1 MSDFDSVITLLKKY
15 DQEHIIKFW
24 NKLDEKQKAFL
35 LEDIHELNIPEVVEM
50 FKKTLENMNTNQ
62 QKLDNRMNPIPA
74 ELYGAVNR
82 SPKELLIKYKQMG
95 LEQISQG
102 KVGVL
107 LMAGGQGTRLGV
119 NYPKGMY
126 DVGLPSHKSLFRIQG
141 ERIRCLI
148 RLANKN
154 FGSCKGL
161 PWFIMTSEHTMEPT
175 RKYFKENNYFGL
187 DEKKIIFFEQYMLP
201 AFTFDGKI
209 IMESISKISKSPDG
223 NGGIYKALR
232 DRNVLDE
239 IKRLG
244 VQYLH
249 AHSVDNIL
257 VKVADP
263 IFIGYCITKNAECG
277 AKVVEKAYP
286 SEPLGVICEVDGKFQ
301 VVEYSEITENTAEKR
316 NPDGRLTFSAGN
328 ICNHFFTTEFLNNVA
343 YKYNSKLKLHIAK
356 KKIPYV
362 KDDGTVCKPDEPN
375 GIKMEKFI
383 FDVFEFCNRLAV
395 WEVEREEEFSALKN
409 ADVPNGKDNPRTA
422 RLDVFSL
429 HRKFVEKSGGKFKT
443 ENIECEISPLLSYSG
458 EDLKHLVDGK
468 IFDSVLE
475 LKSAE
480 EISNNKTSNI
490 N

>member
-15 DQEHIIKFW
+15 DQEHVIKFW

-50 FKKTLENMNTNQ
+50 FKTTLENMNTNQ

-126 DVGLPSHKSLFRIQG
+126 DVDLPSHKSLFRIQG

-316 NPDGRLTFSAGN
+316 NPDGRLTFSA
-328 ICNHFFTTEFLNNVA
+328 
-343 YKYNSKLKLHIAK
+343 AK

-458 EDLKHLVDGK
+458 EDLKHLVDGLPLYP
-468 IFDSVLE
+468 ID
-475 LKSAE
+475 
-480 EISNNKTSNI
+480 
-490 N
+490 

>member
-1 MSDFDSVITLLKKY
+1 MTNFESVIDLLKKY

-24 NKLDEKQKAFL
+24 DKLNENEKKIL
-35 LEDIHELNIPEVVEM
+35 LEDIYEINIPEVIEM
-50 FKKTLENMNTNQ
+50 FKNTTKNMSVDQ
-62 QKLDNRMNPIPA
+62 QKLDDRMNPLPA
-74 ELYGAVNR
+74 DLYGAVSR
-82 SPKELLIKYKQMG
+82 SPKELLINYEHIG
-95 LEQISQG
+95 LEQISDG

-126 DVGLPSHKSLFRIQG
+126 DIGLPSHKSLYCVQG
-141 ERIRCLI
+141 ERIRRLI
-148 RLANKN
+148 NIASKK

-161 PWFIMTSEHTMEPT
+161 PWFIMTSEHTLEPT
-175 RKYFKENNYFGL
+175 RKYFKEKNYFGL
-187 DEKKIIFFEQYMLP
+187 DKNKIIFFEQYMLP

-209 IMESISKISKSPDG
+209 IMESTYKISKSPDG

-232 DRNVLDE
+232 DRDILVE
-239 IKRLG
+239 IKKLG
-244 VQYLH
+244 VKYLH

-286 SEPLGVICEVDGKFQ
+286 SEPLGVVCEVDGKFQ

-316 NPDGRLTFSAGN
+316 NSDGRLTFSAGN
-328 ICNHFFTTEFLNNVA
+328 ICNHFFTTDFLNDIA
-343 YKYNSKLKLHIAK
+343 YKYNNKLRLHVAK
-356 KKIPYV
+356 KKITYV
-362 KDDGTVCKPDEPN
+362 DEKGNVCKPINPN

-395 WEVEREEEFSALKN
+395 WEVERDEEFSALKN
-409 ADVPNGKDNPRTA
+409 ADVPGGKDNPKTA
-422 RLDVFSL
+422 LLDVFSL
-429 HRKFVEKSGGKFKT
+429 HRKFVEKAGGKFVRD
-443 ENIECEISPLLSYSG
+443 NIECEISPLLSYAG
-458 EDLKHLVDGK
+458 EDLNHLVNGK
-468 IFDSVLE
+468 IFNSALE
-475 LKSAE
+475 LKSDE
-480 EISNNKTSNI
+480 EITNTNYNG

>member
-1 MSDFDSVITLLKKY
+1 MSDFDSVVLLLKKY
-15 DQEHIIKFW
+15 DQEHILRFW
-24 NKLDEKQKAFL
+24 NKLDDGKKKFL
-35 LEDIHELNIPEVVEM
+35 LDDIRDINIPEVVEM
-50 FKKTLENMNTNQ
+50 FRRTVENISADQ
-62 QKLDNRMNPIPA
+62 QKLDDKMNPIPA

-82 SPKELLIKYKQMG
+82 SSVELLTKYEQIG

-102 KVGVL
+102 RVGVL

-119 NYPKGMY
+119 SYPKGMY
-126 DVGLPSHKSLFRIQG
+126 DIGLPSHKSLYRIQG
-141 ERIRCLI
+141 ERIRRLI
-148 RLANKN
+148 NLASKKYGN
-154 FGSCKGL
+154 CKGL

-175 RKYFKENNYFGL
+175 RKYFIENGFFGL
-187 DEKKIIFFEQYMLP
+187 DENKIVFFEQYMLP

-209 IMESISKISKSPDG
+209 IMESTYKISKSPDG

-232 DRNVLDE
+232 DRNVLDK
-239 IKRLG
+239 IKMLG

-277 AKVVEKAYP
+277 AKVVEKTYP
-286 SEPLGVICEVDGKFQ
+286 SEPLGVVCEVDGKFQ
-301 VVEYSEITENTAEKR
+301 VVEYSEITEKTAEKQ
-316 NPDGRLTFSAGN
+316 NPDGRLIFSAGN
-328 ICNHFFTTEFLNNVA
+328 ICNHFFTTDFLTDIA

-356 KKIPYV
+356 KKISYV
-362 KDDGTVCKPDEPN
+362 DDDGNVCKSEKPN

-395 WEVEREEEFSALKN
+395 WEVERDEEFSALKN
-409 ADVPNGKDNPRTA
+409 ADVPNGKDNPKTA

-429 HRKFVEKSGGKFKT
+429 HRKFVEKAGGKFGRD
-443 ENIECEISPLLSYSG
+443 NIECEISPLLSYAG
-458 EDLKHLVDGK
+458 ESLRHLVDGK
-468 IFDSVLE
+468 TFDSILE
-475 LKSAE
+475 LKSDE
-480 EISNNKTSNI
+480 EMSTSNG

>member
-1 MSDFDSVITLLKKY
+1 MSDFNSVIALLKKY
-15 DQEHIIKFW
+15 DQEHIVKFW
-24 NKLDEKQKAFL
+24 DKLDEKQKQAL
-35 LEDIHELNIPEVVEM
+35 LQDINEVNIPEVVEM
-50 FKKTLENMNTNQ
+50 FKKTIEIKSINQ
-62 QKLDNRMNPIPA
+62 QKLDDRMNPIPA

-82 SPKELLIKYKQMG
+82 CSEELLMKYEQIG

-102 KVGVL
+102 SVGVL

-126 DVGLPSHKSLFRIQG
+126 DIGLPSHKSLYRVQG
-141 ERIRCLI
+141 ERIYRLI
-148 RLANKN
+148 NLACKKY
-154 FGSCKGL
+154 GTCKGL

-175 RKYFKENNYFGL
+175 RKYFKDNAYFGL
-187 DEKKIIFFEQYMLP
+187 DENKIVFFEQYMLP

-209 IMESISKISKSPDG
+209 IMEGTYKISKSPDG

-232 DRNVLDE
+232 DRRVLDE
-239 IKRLG
+239 INRLG

-286 SEPLGVICEVDGKFQ
+286 SEPLGVVCEVDGKFQ
-301 VVEYSEITENTAEKR
+301 VVEYSEITENTAEKQ

-328 ICNHFFTTEFLNNVA
+328 ICNHFFTADFLNEVA
-343 YKYNSKLKLHIAK
+343 HQYNSKLKLHVAK
-356 KKIPYV
+356 KKISYV
-362 KDDGTVCKPDEPN
+362 DDDGNVCKPEKPN

-395 WEVEREEEFSALKN
+395 WEVERDEEFSALKN
-409 ADVPNGKDNPRTA
+409 AVVPGGKDNPETS
-422 RLDVFSL
+422 RLDVYSL
-429 HRKFVEKSGGKFKT
+429 HRKFVIKAGGKFVGDQ
-443 ENIECEISPLLSYSG
+443 IECEISPLISYAG
-458 EDLKHLVDGK
+458 EDLEHLVNGK
-468 IFDSVLE
+468 IFNSKLE
-475 LKSAE
+475 LKSNE
-480 EISNNKTSNI
+480 EITVCSNGN
-490 N
+490 

>member
-1 MSDFDSVITLLKKY
+1 MSDFNSVVDLLKQY
-15 DQEHIIKFW
+15 GQEHVVKFW
-24 NKLDEKQKAFL
+24 EKLNEEEKTVL
-35 LEDIHELNIPEVVEM
+35 LQEINEVNIPEVIEM
-50 FKKTLENMNTNQ
+50 FNKTMENTSSER
-62 QKLDNRMNPIPA
+62 QKLDDRMNPIPA
-74 ELYGAVNR
+74 ELYGAVGR
-82 SPKELLIKYKQMG
+82 SPKDLLMKYEHIG

-126 DVGLPSHKSLFRIQG
+126 DISLPSHKSLYRIQG
-141 ERIRCLI
+141 ERILRLI
-148 RLANKN
+148 GLSSKK
-154 FGSCKGL
+154 FGNCKGL

-175 RKYFKENNYFGL
+175 RKYFKENGYFGL
-187 DEKKIIFFEQYMLP
+187 DENQIIFFEQFMLP

-209 IMESISKISKSPDG
+209 IMECMNKISKSPDG

-232 DRNVLDE
+232 DRKVLDK
-239 IKRLG
+239 IKQLG

-286 SEPLGVICEVDGKFQ
+286 SEPLGVVCEVDGKFQ
-301 VVEYSEITENTAEKR
+301 VVEYSEITEKTAEKQ
-316 NPDGRLTFSAGN
+316 NSDGRLTFSAGN
-328 ICNHFFTTEFLNNVA
+328 ICNHFFTTDFLNDVA
-343 YKYNSKLKLHIAK
+343 HQYLDKLKLHVAK
-356 KKIPYV
+356 KKISYV
-362 KDDGTVCKPDEPN
+362 NDDGNECKPEKPN

-395 WEVEREEEFSALKN
+395 WEVDRDEEFSALKN
-409 ADVPNGKDNPRTA
+409 ADTPGGKDNPRTA

-429 HRKFVEKSGGKFKT
+429 HRKFVENAGGKFANN
-443 ENIECEISPLLSYSG
+443 NIECEISPLLSYAG
-458 EDLKHLVDGK
+458 EDLEELVSGK
-468 IFDSVLE
+468 VFDSILE
-475 LKSAE
+475 LKSDKE
-480 EISNNKTSNI
+480 TFSKVN
-490 N
+490 

>member
-1 MSDFDSVITLLKKY
+1 MSDFESITTLLKKY
-15 DQEHIIKFW
+15 DQEHIIQFW
-24 NKLDEKQKAFL
+24 NRLTEKEKEFL
-35 LEDIHELNIPEVVEM
+35 LEDIRELNIPEVVEM
-50 FKKTLENMNTNQ
+50 FKKTVETMNVNH

-82 SPKELLIKYKQMG
+82 SPKELLIKYEQIG

-102 KVGVL
+102 RVGVL
-107 LMAGGQGTRLGV
+107 LMAGGQGTRLGA

-126 DVGLPSHKSLFRIQG
+126 DIGLPSHKSLYRIQG

-148 RLANKN
+148 RLAIKD
-154 FGSCKGL
+154 FGSSKGL

-209 IMESISKISKSPDG
+209 IMEGINKISKSPDG

-232 DRNVLDE
+232 DRNILDE

-286 SEPLGVICEVDGKFQ
+286 SEPLGVVCEVDGKFQ

-328 ICNHFFTTEFLNNVA
+328 ICNHFFTTDFLNSVA
-343 YKYNSKLKLHIAK
+343 HKYNNKLK
-356 KKIPYV
+356 
-362 KDDGTVCKPDEPN
+362 
-375 GIKMEKFI
+375 F
-383 FDVFEFCNRLAV
+383 
-395 WEVEREEEFSALKN
+395 
-409 ADVPNGKDNPRTA
+409 
-422 RLDVFSL
+422 
-429 HRKFVEKSGGKFKT
+429 
-443 ENIECEISPLLSYSG
+443 
-458 EDLKHLVDGK
+458 
-468 IFDSVLE
+468 
-475 LKSAE
+475 
-480 EISNNKTSNI
+480 
-490 N
+490 

>member
-15 DQEHIIKFW
+15 DQEHIFKFW
-24 NKLDEKQKAFL
+24 NKLDEKEKAFL
-35 LEDIHELNIPEVVEM
+35 LEDVCELNIPEVVEM
-50 FKKTLENMNTNQ
+50 FKNTVENMNVNQ
-62 QKLDNRMNPIPA
+62 QKLDNRMSPIPA

-82 SPKELLIKYKQMG
+82 SPKELLTKYEQIG

-154 FGSCKGL
+154 FGSSKGL

-175 RKYFKENNYFGL
+175 KKYFKENNYFGL
-187 DEKKIIFFEQYMLP
+187 DEKKVIFFEQYMLP

-209 IMESISKISKSPDG
+209 IMEGINKISKSPDG

-232 DRNVLDE
+232 DRNILDE
-239 IKRLG
+239 INRLG
-244 VQYLH
+244 VEYLH

-286 SEPLGVICEVDGKFQ
+286 SEPLGVVCEVDGKFQ

-328 ICNHFFTTEFLNNVA
+328 ICNHFFTTDFLNDVA
-343 YKYNSKLKLHIAK
+343 YKYNSKLKLHVAK
-356 KKIPYV
+356 KKIPYIN
-362 KDDGTVCKPDEPN
+362 DDGTVCKPEEPN

-395 WEVEREEEFSALKN
+395 WEVERDEEFSALKN
-409 ADVPNGKDNPRTA
+409 ADVPNGKDNPKTA

-443 ENIECEISPLLSYSG
+443 ENIECEISPLLSYAG
-458 EDLKHLVDGK
+458 ENLKLLVDGK
-468 IFDSVLE
+468 MFDSVLE
-475 LKSAE
+475 LKSVE
-480 EISNNKTSNI
+480 EVSNNKN
-490 N
+490 

>member
-1 MSDFDSVITLLKKY
+1 MSDFDSVLRLLKKY
-15 DQEHIIKFW
+15 DQEHVIKFW
-24 NKLDEKQKAFL
+24 DKLDERERKIL
-35 LEDIHELNIPEVVEM
+35 LDDICEINIPEVVGM
-50 FKKTLENMNTNQ
+50 FRKTVENINADQ

-82 SPKELLIKYKQMG
+82 SSGELLTKYEQIG

-102 KVGVL
+102 RVGVL

-119 NYPKGMY
+119 SYPKGMY
-126 DVGLPSHKSLFRIQG
+126 DIGLPSHKSLYRIQG
-141 ERIRCLI
+141 ERIRRLI
-148 RLANKN
+148 SLASKKY
-154 FGSCKGL
+154 GSCKGL

-175 RKYFKENNYFGL
+175 RKYFKENDFFGL
-187 DEKKIIFFEQYMLP
+187 DGNNILFFEQYMLP

-209 IMESISKISKSPDG
+209 IMESTYKISKSPDG

-232 DRNVLDE
+232 DRNILDE
-239 IKRLG
+239 MKRLG

-263 IFIGYCITKNAECG
+263 IFIGYCIIKNAECG

-286 SEPLGVICEVDGKFQ
+286 TEPLGVVCEVDGKFQ
-301 VVEYSEITENTAEKR
+301 VVEYSEITDKTAEKQ

-328 ICNHFFTTEFLNNVA
+328 ICNHFFTADFLTDIA
-343 YKYNSKLKLHIAK
+343 YKYNSELKLHIAK
-356 KKIPYV
+356 KKISYV
-362 KDDGTVCKPDEPN
+362 NDDGNVCKSEKPN

-395 WEVEREEEFSALKN
+395 WEVERDEEFSALKN
-409 ADVPNGKDNPRTA
+409 ADVPNGKDNPKTA

-429 HRKFVEKSGGKFKT
+429 HRKFVEKAGGKF
-443 ENIECEISPLLSYSG
+443 ERDSIECEISPLLSYAG
-458 EDLKHLVDGK
+458 ESLQHLVDGK
-468 IFDSVLE
+468 MFNSALE
-475 LKSAE
+475 LKSDE
-480 EISNNKTSNI
+480 ETSSSNGN
-490 N
+490 

>member
-1 MSDFDSVITLLKKY
+1 MSDFNSVLDLLKKY
-15 DQEHIIKFW
+15 NQEHVIRFW
-24 NKLDEKQKAFL
+24 DKLDEKDKHCL
-35 LEDIHELNIPEVVEM
+35 SEDIRDVNIPEVVKM
-50 FKKTLENMNTNQ
+50 FNKAVEDMSANH
-62 QKLDNRMNPIPA
+62 QKLDDRMNPISA
-74 ELYGAVNR
+74 ELYGAVSR
-82 SPKELLIKYKQMG
+82 SPKELLVKYESIG
-95 LEQISQG
+95 LEQISLG

-126 DVGLPSHKSLFRIQG
+126 DIGLPSHKSLYCVQG
-141 ERIRCLI
+141 ERIRRLI
-148 RLANKN
+148 SLAIKK
-154 FGSCKGL
+154 FGKCKGL

-187 DEKKIIFFEQYMLP
+187 DENNVMFFEQYLLP

-209 IMESISKISKSPDG
+209 IMETTSKISKSPDG

-232 DRNVLDE
+232 DRNILDDI
-239 IKRLG
+239 IKRG

-263 IFIGYCITKNAECG
+263 IFIGYCISKNADCG

-286 SEPLGVICEVDGKFQ
+286 SEPLGVVCEVDGKFQ
-301 VVEYSEITENTAEKR
+301 VVEYSEITEVTAEKQ

-328 ICNHFFTTEFLNNVA
+328 ICNHFFNTDFLNDIA
-343 YKYNSKLKLHIAK
+343 HQYNDKLKLHVAK

-362 KDDGTVCKPDEPN
+362 DNDGIAHKPEKPN

-383 FDVFEFCNRLAV
+383 FDVFEFCKRLAV
-395 WEVEREEEFSALKN
+395 WEVERDEEFSALKN
-409 ADVPNGKDNPRTA
+409 ADAFGVKDCPRTA

-429 HRKFVEKSGGKFKT
+429 HRKFVEKAGGKFVRDD
-443 ENIECEISPLLSYSG
+443 IECEISPLVSYAG

-468 IFDSVLE
+468 IYNATLE
-475 LKSAE
+475 LKFDE
-480 EISNNKTSNI
+480 KISTEN
-490 N
+490 

>member
-1 MSDFDSVITLLKKY
+1 MFDFDSAVLLLKKY
-15 DQEHIIKFW
+15 DQEHILRFW
-24 NKLDEKQKAFL
+24 DKLDEKEKKIL
-35 LEDIHELNIPEVVEM
+35 LDDIHDINIPEVIEM
-50 FKKTLENMNTNQ
+50 FRRTVENIRAEQ
-62 QKLDNRMNPIPA
+62 QKLDDKMNPIPA

-82 SPKELLIKYKQMG
+82 SPEELLTKYEQIG

-102 KVGVL
+102 RVGVL

-119 NYPKGMY
+119 SYPKGMY
-126 DVGLPSHKSLFRIQG
+126 DIGLPSHKSLYRIQG
-141 ERIRCLI
+141 ERIRRLI
-148 RLANKN
+148 NIASKKY
-154 FGSCKGL
+154 GSCKGL

-175 RKYFKENNYFGL
+175 RKYFKENDFFGL
-187 DEKKIIFFEQYMLP
+187 NESKIVFFEQYMLP

-209 IMESISKISKSPDG
+209 IMESTYKISKSPDG

-239 IKRLG
+239 IKKLG

-286 SEPLGVICEVDGKFQ
+286 SEPLGVVCEVNGKFQ
-301 VVEYSEITENTAEKR
+301 VVEYSEITEKTAEKQ

-328 ICNHFFTTEFLNNVA
+328 ICNHFFTTDFLTDIA
-343 YKYNSKLKLHIAK
+343 HKYNSELKLHIAK
-356 KKIPYV
+356 KKISYV
-362 KDDGTVCKPDEPN
+362 DGDGNVCKSEKPN

-395 WEVEREEEFSALKN
+395 WEVERNEEFSALKN
-409 ADVPNGKDNPRTA
+409 ADIPNGKDNPKTA

-429 HRKFVEKSGGKFKT
+429 HRKFVEKAGGKFVRD
-443 ENIECEISPLLSYSG
+443 NIECEISPLLSYAG
-458 EDLKHLVDGK
+458 ESLRHLVDGK
-468 IFDSVLE
+468 TFDSILE
-475 LKSAE
+475 LKSDE
-480 EISNNKTSNI
+480 EMSTFNGN
-490 N
+490 